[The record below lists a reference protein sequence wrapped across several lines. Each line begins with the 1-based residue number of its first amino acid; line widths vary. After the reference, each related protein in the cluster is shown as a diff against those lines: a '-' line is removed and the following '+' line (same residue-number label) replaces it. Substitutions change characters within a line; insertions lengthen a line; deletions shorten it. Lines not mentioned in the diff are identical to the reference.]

1 MIAENLN
8 GGATPSW
15 HANCH
20 TRVAFPGGP
29 EERDLSAPVLQS
41 QTQIHPQHSQN
52 FLMMW
57 SMHTKVQDLTTDGKT
72 ASPSTTGQRPPL
84 KILIMHRDS
93 DVLGGVEKY
102 FLKIRDKFTEPK
114 EYFTMGRRP
123 GEEGS
128 TAMTVR
134 MISDYW
140 RFILLLMKR
149 RFDLIHMNPS
159 IDQKSFFRD
168 GVFHLICR
176 IFRQK
181 TLIFFRGWY
190 TVFEATIR
198 RRPWLFRLFYAQAD
212 GFIVMSSEYEGLIRD
227 WGARSIIFRE
237 CAVADD
243 AELTGFD
250 IDQTLAERER
260 ANEWRLLF
268 AARVT
273 RDKGIYELPQAVS
286 LLQKEVDNVRLII
299 AGDSPELDDVKK
311 FIGDLGIDRVV
322 FTGYVTGAEKD
333 RLFKTS
339 HIFCLPTYYEGFPN
353 AVVEAMAVGLP
364 IVTRSV
370 GGLKDFFV
378 SRTHGFITD
387 SKDPIVFT
395 DFLKELIT
403 NPILYRQVSLNNY
416 RYSQEHF
423 LASRAA
429 ARLQEIY
436 KAVVTRS

>member
-1 MIAENLN
+1 MIGSMETK
-8 GGATPSW
+8 TPELMIKGEP
-15 HANCH
+15 ARPFP
-20 TRVAFPGGP
+20 TRQ
-29 EERDLSAPVLQS
+29 APQ
-41 QTQIHPQHSQN
+41 
-52 FLMMW
+52 
-57 SMHTKVQDLTTDGKT
+57 
-72 ASPSTTGQRPPL
+72 L

-102 FLKIRDKFTEPK
+102 FLKMRDKFTEPK

-128 TAMTVR
+128 IAMTAR

-140 RFILLLMKR
+140 RFIVLLMRR

-168 GVFHLICR
+168 GIFHLICKL
-176 IFRQK
+176 FRQK

-198 RRPWLFRLFYAQAD
+198 RHPWLFRLFYAQAD
-212 GFIVMSSEYEGLIRD
+212 GFIVLSSEYENLIRE
-227 WGARSIIFRE
+227 WGARSPVFRE
-237 CAVADD
+237 VAVADD
-243 AELTGFD
+243 AELREFD
-250 IDQTLAERER
+250 IEKTLVERER

-273 RDKGIYELPQAVS
+273 RDKGIYELAQAVS
-286 LLQKEVDNVRLII
+286 LLQKEVENVKLIV
-299 AGDSPELDDVKK
+299 AGDSPEINEVKK
-311 FIGDLGIDRVV
+311 FINDLGIEQVV
-322 FTGYVTGAEKD
+322 FAGYVTGEEKD
-333 RLFKTS
+333 LLFKTS
-339 HIFCLPTYYEGFPN
+339 HVFCLPTYYEGFPN

-387 SKDPIVFT
+387 SKDPAVFAG
-395 DFLKELIT
+395 FLRELIT
-403 NPILYRQVSLNNY
+403 NPSLYKQISYNNY
-416 RYSQEHF
+416 RYSQENF

-436 KAVVTRS
+436 KSVAAGV